1 MKTLKI
7 YFLLMLL
14 IQTISISAQSVIS
27 GKITNNDSSPIVGA
41 TILLSNGMDSTYI
54 TGTTSDLDGRFK
66 MINVKSGNYF
76 LSLSMIGYKKANIP
90 LQIKESMNLELGDIT
105 LEEDSYI
112 VYCKYNRQ
120 APSNQGRT
128 GKDDSQLII
137 CPIEYGR

>member
-14 IQTISISAQSVIS
+14 IQAISISAQSVIS
-27 GKITNNDSSPIVGA
+27 GKMTNNDSSPIVGA

-66 MINVKSGNYF
+66 MINVRPGNYF

-90 LQIKESMNLELGDIT
+90 LQIKESTNLELGDIT
-105 LEEDSYI
+105 LKRI
-112 VYCKYNRQ
+112 LIYC
-120 APSNQGRT
+120 
-128 GKDDSQLII
+128 LL
-137 CPIEYGR
+137 

>member
-90 LQIKESMNLELGDIT
+90 LQIKETSLA
-105 LEEDSYI
+105 
-112 VYCKYNRQ
+112 RQ
-120 APSNQGRT
+120 SPPPQTVRAVKSKNAKSCQPLAAKNTRLNPSRQSHWRVRST
-128 GKDDSQLII
+128 V
-137 CPIEYGR
+137 

>member
-66 MINVKSGNYF
+66 MINVKSGNLLSF
-76 LSLSMIGYKKANIP
+76 LVNDRI
-90 LQIKESMNLELGDIT
+90 
-105 LEEDSYI
+105 
-112 VYCKYNRQ
+112 
-120 APSNQGRT
+120 
-128 GKDDSQLII
+128 
-137 CPIEYGR
+137 

>member
-112 VYCKYNRQ
+112 LSTVNII
-120 APSNQGRT
+120 
-128 GKDDSQLII
+128 GKR
-137 CPIEYGR
+137 PIEYGR

>member
-54 TGTTSDLDGRFK
+54 TGTTSDLDGDLNDK
-66 MINVKSGNYF
+66 CQIGQLLSF
-76 LSLSMIGYKKANIP
+76 LVNDRI
-90 LQIKESMNLELGDIT
+90 
-105 LEEDSYI
+105 
-112 VYCKYNRQ
+112 
-120 APSNQGRT
+120 
-128 GKDDSQLII
+128 
-137 CPIEYGR
+137 

>member
-90 LQIKESMNLELGDIT
+90 LQIKESMNLELGGRRF
-105 LEEDSYI
+105 LYI

>member
-76 LSLSMIGYKKANIP
+76 LSLICRGIFAFLYPI
-90 LQIKESMNLELGDIT
+90 IDKER
-105 LEEDSYI
+105 
-112 VYCKYNRQ
+112 K
-120 APSNQGRT
+120 
-128 GKDDSQLII
+128 
-137 CPIEYGR
+137 